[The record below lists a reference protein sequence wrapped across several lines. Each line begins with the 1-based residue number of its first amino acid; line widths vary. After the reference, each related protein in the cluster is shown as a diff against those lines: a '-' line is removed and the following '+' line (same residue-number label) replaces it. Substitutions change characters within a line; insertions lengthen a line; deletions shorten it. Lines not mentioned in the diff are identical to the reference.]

1 LKGGGVKAPNL
12 HLLKQKVMKLRV
24 LGDVHFA
31 GTKEIT
37 WKKDEIVTLIDWEKD
52 IVKNG
57 VEQKKGLWL
66 VFKENPEIITHQEWF
81 RTIDEID
88 DLDLTIELKR
98 IKEQY
103 ERK

>member
-1 LKGGGVKAPNL
+1 
-12 HLLKQKVMKLRV
+12 MKLRV
-24 LGDVHFA
+24 VGDVHFA

-66 VFKENPEIITHQEWF
+66 VFEENPEIITHEEWF
-81 RTIDEID
+81 THLEIRD
-88 DLDLTIELKR
+88 TLDIAIELKR

>member
-1 LKGGGVKAPNL
+1 
-12 HLLKQKVMKLRV
+12 MKLRV
-24 LGDVHFA
+24 VGDVHFA
-31 GTKEIT
+31 GTKLIT

-98 IKEQY
+98 IKEQH

>member
-1 LKGGGVKAPNL
+1 
-12 HLLKQKVMKLRV
+12 MKLRV
-24 LGDVHFA
+24 VGDVHFA

-57 VEQKKGLWL
+57 IEQKKGLWF

-98 IKEQY
+98 IKEQN
-103 ERK
+103 EGK

>member
-1 LKGGGVKAPNL
+1 
-12 HLLKQKVMKLRV
+12 MKLRV
-24 LGDVHFA
+24 VGDVHYA

-57 VEQKKGLWL
+57 IEQKKGLWL

-88 DLDLTIELKR
+88 DLDLAIELKS
-98 IKEQY
+98 IKEQN
-103 ERK
+103 ERE

>member
-1 LKGGGVKAPNL
+1 
-12 HLLKQKVMKLRV
+12 MKLRV
-24 LGDVHFA
+24 VGDVYFA

-66 VFKENPEIITHQEWF
+66 VFEENPSIITHQEWF

-88 DLDLTIELKR
+88 NLDLTIELKR
-98 IKEQY
+98 IKEQN
-103 ERK
+103 ESNIRI